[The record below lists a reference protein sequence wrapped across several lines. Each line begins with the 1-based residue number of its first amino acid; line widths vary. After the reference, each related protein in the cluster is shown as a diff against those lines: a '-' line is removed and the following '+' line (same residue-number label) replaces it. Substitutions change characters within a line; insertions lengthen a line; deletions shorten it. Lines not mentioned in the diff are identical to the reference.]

1 MAMSDRKMTGKQE
14 VAKGFDLDS
23 FVGAAAQPEPA
34 PSTSRTADPKP
45 PKAAKPKPVKKEKP
59 AKELLSERVQ
69 LKVTAAEMAV
79 LKEKAGL
86 VPLSAFLRKH
96 LKDTDLI

>member
-14 VAKGFDLDS
+14 VTKGFDLDS
-23 FVGAAAQPEPA
+23 FVNAAAQPEPV
-34 PSTSRTADPKP
+34 PQVSRAADPKP
-45 PKAAKPKPVKKEKP
+45 PRASKPKPVKKEKQ

-69 LKVTAAEMAV
+69 LKVTAAEMAA
-79 LKEKAGL
+79 LKEQAGL